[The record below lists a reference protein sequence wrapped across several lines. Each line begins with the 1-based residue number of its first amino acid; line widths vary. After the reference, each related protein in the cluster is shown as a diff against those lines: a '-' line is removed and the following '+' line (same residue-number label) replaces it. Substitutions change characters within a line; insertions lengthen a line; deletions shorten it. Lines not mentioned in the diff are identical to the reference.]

1 MEQLKDFLIKY
12 RGAIIG
18 GIIAIITLA
27 LQIYKFLIGCIVI
40 LVGVLIGNYVQQ
52 NKDFVKEK
60 IKNIVEK
67 W

>member
-18 GIIAIITLA
+18 GIIAIITLI
-27 LQIYKFLIGCIVI
+27 LQIHKFLIGCIVI
-40 LVGVLIGNYVQQ
+40 LAGVLIGNYIQQ